1 MGSDNQ
7 KNFEEGLSTAKV
19 IVLRRLDDA
28 RSRAQAEKSL
38 LKRAAHEGAE
48 VELNDLYREINALLT
63 ESEAERLDREL
74 EGRLLAPG
82 PAGSYRGI
90 PSARRA

>member
-1 MGSDNQ
+1 VSENQ
-7 KNFEEGLSTAKV
+7 KNFEEGLNTAKV
-19 IVLRRLDDA
+19 MVLRRLDDA
-28 RSRAQAEKSL
+28 RNRAQSEKSL

-63 ESEAERLDREL
+63 ESEAERLDRAL
-74 EGRLLAPG
+74 EGRLLAPR
-82 PAGSYRGI
+82 PSESYRAA